1 ALSGIAGHPALGRHG
16 ARPPARGGS
25 RGHCVAAQAGRRTGP
40 CTSNRQRTRAP
51 RCLGIMSASRASK
64 PRGVEGAA
72 PTAWISHGFE
82 ELVALRDPEPTPSTV
97 DFDVVIVGSGYGGAM
112 AAARLAGATDAG
124 GREVRVCVLE
134 RGREYLPGMFPPSL
148 SDLAGHVR
156 FSAGGS
162 SCARGEREGL
172 FDVRVGADVS
182 AVVANGLGGG
192 SLINA
197 GVMAEPG
204 DDVFDRPEWPLE
216 LRKRLPACSRN

>member
-1 ALSGIAGHPALGRHG
+1 A
-16 ARPPARGGS
+16 
-25 RGHCVAAQAGRRTGP
+25 
-40 CTSNRQRTRAP
+40 RAP
-51 RCLGIMSASRASK
+51 
-64 PRGVEGAA
+64 
-72 PTAWISHGFE
+72 
-82 ELVALRDPEPTPSTV
+82 
-97 DFDVVIVGSGYGGAM
+97 
-112 AAARLAGATDAG
+112 ARLAGETEAG

-156 FSAGGS
+156 FSTDGS

-204 DDVFDRPEWPLE
+204 DDVFDRPEWPLAIRKE
-216 LRKRLPACSRN
+216 APGVRRKRFAALRH